1 MSNDPSRSSE
11 PAARYSLSALLAP
24 AALMRLA
31 IIGLVMLGV
40 ASAFAWTAGW
50 LSPGRLDQVRMID
63 TFEAVNSAHPG
74 FRRNH
79 PKGVCLVGWFDSN
92 GAGARLS
99 GAAVFTAGR
108 IPVVGRFSIVGPTPE
123 ITDSPEVVRSMA
135 LDFTLPDGEVWR
147 TSMNDIPVF
156 PVKDAQ
162 GFYEQLVALRPDPA
176 TGKPDPAR
184 VAAFL
189 SAHPEAARAIAL
201 IKGVPFSSGFPNA
214 TYNGLNAFR
223 FVDADGKATPVR
235 WSMRPVD
242 AFEPG
247 PAETPRE
254 KNYLFDALAARL
266 RQGPAQWHLILVI
279 GQLGDPTS
287 DATLPWS
294 ADRET
299 IDAGTLTVAAI
310 ESEAAGNCRDIEFD
324 PLVLPSGIEP
334 SDDPMLSARSAAY
347 SVSFTRR
354 AGETKTPSPVQVGR
368 GR

>member
-1 MSNDPSRSSE
+1 MATDPSWPSE
-11 PAARYSLSALLAP
+11 PAGRYSLSTLLAP
-24 AALMRLA
+24 AALMRLG
-31 IIGLVMLGV
+31 IIALVLLGV

-50 LSPGRLDQVRMID
+50 LSPGRLDQVRLID
-63 TFEAVNSAHPG
+63 TFEAVNGAHPG

-79 PKGVCLVGWFDSN
+79 AKGVCLVGWFDSS

-99 GAAVFTAGR
+99 GATVFAAGR
-108 IPVVGRFSIVGPTPE
+108 IPVVGRLSIVGP
-123 ITDSPEVVRSMA
+123 SPEVADGSEAVRSMA
-135 LDFTLPDGEVWR
+135 LNFTLPNGEAWR
-147 TSMNDIPVF
+147 TSMNDLPVF

-162 GFYEQLVALRPDPA
+162 GFYEQLVALKPDPA

-201 IKGVPFSSGFPNA
+201 IKGAPSSSGFANA

-347 SVSFTRR
+347 SVSFARR
-354 AGETKTPSPVQVGR
+354 AGETKTPSPVQVGG